1 MMSSNRSLPM
11 HLAADVA
18 AVVVFVVVA
27 NARTRRDMHLRIR
40 AAEMMTMTLSL
51 LLLLSSLTMMVLFL
65 SLSSLAIH
73 LMEAPTM
80 ASKIIALLATTKLGT
95 YRAAVSCVWMVEEWV
110 FWRCDGRTEGPSR
123 LFFTLVSRRRSERKS
138 VAWSMTTRR
147 RWGVVWIDAKRG
159 A

>member
-51 LLLLSSLTMMVLFL
+51 LLLLPSLTMMVLFL

-73 LMEAPTM
+73 LMEAPTI
-80 ASKIIALLATTKLGT
+80 ASTIIALLATTKLGT

-110 FWRCDGRTEGPSR
+110 FWRCDGRTEGPSH
-123 LFFTLVSRRRSERKS
+123 LFFTLVSLQIRAEERGQWSRRRR
-138 VAWSMTTRR
+138 
-147 RWGVVWIDAKRG
+147 
-159 A
+159 